1 VPPEPQELG
10 EEEDLPVYGPP
21 TPAWLLPGAPA
32 AIRAEPGRADGVVA
46 LACLKRT
53 PPDPESDI
61 KRTIYGMDG
70 IAPGFLRERR
80 AWEDRFPSEEDEI
93 GASGTKDGTWKTV
106 DDDGRF
112 PCLVDLFLRHGGS
125 LETVEGLIRGVKAR
139 ADREM
144 EHWCPDRIRI
154 RASHDPSEP
163 DIFLDDRKEA
173 EKWEHVEELR
183 LWMKH
188 VVGLLSDVI
197 NNGLGPAY
205 FVSVSRTP
213 ILMVLS
219 GFCILIHPTLD
230 SQDMKETSRIKSSFI
245 HATRGGWEQ
254 LPLLK
259 DQLLESQE
267 KLLKAYKD
275 LIALEE
281 EKKAREAALAEA
293 REASKKAEEETMQLR
308 ERALTVEEA
317 ASRAREE
324 ALSYKSVIADLDKE
338 KGLLKSDLDSL
349 RESFRKMKVEHV
361 NGEVARGAAE
371 EAKKK
376 ALEDLEAERARS
388 RSLSNDVER
397 LKGELLEKSGAIAQA
412 GKAIEDL
419 RVANTELARSNK
431 EIEGANTRLV
441 GENTALEETVR
452 GMFPLSDFFFR
463 GVLSFS

>member
-1 VPPEPQELG
+1 MDEACG
-10 EEEDLPVYGPP
+10 
-21 TPAWLLPGAPA
+21 GA
-32 AIRAEPGRADGVVA
+32 
-46 LACLKRT
+46 
-53 PPDPESDI
+53 
-61 KRTIYGMDG
+61 
-70 IAPGFLRERR
+70 
-80 AWEDRFPSEEDEI
+80 
-93 GASGTKDGTWKTV
+93 
-106 DDDGRF
+106 
-112 PCLVDLFLRHGGS
+112 
-125 LETVEGLIRGVKAR
+125 
-139 ADREM
+139 
-144 EHWCPDRIRI
+144 
-154 RASHDPSEP
+154 
-163 DIFLDDRKEA
+163 
-173 EKWEHVEELR
+173 
-183 LWMKH
+183 
-188 VVGLLSDVI
+188 
-197 NNGLGPAY
+197 AY

-213 ILMVLS
+213 IFMVLS

-230 SQDMKETSRIKSSFI
+230 WQDMKETSRIKSSFI
-245 HATRGGWEQ
+245 HATRGSWEQ

-281 EKKAREAALAEA
+281 EKKAREAVLAEA